1 MGNALLLA
9 LQKQTVQRQTV
20 YPLTAFGL
28 RERGTARV
36 EPSLEFARL
45 VREPLQ
51 SVLAQEPLLLES
63 EQFHCDTPLHMPSQ

>member
-20 YPLTAFGL
+20 YPLMAFGL
-28 RERGTARV
+28 REQEKALV
-36 EPSLEFARL
+36 AQWLEFARL

-51 SVLAQEPLLLES
+51 SVLAQEPRRSES